1 MSKPGVLAVR
11 HAKSHKDRRRELD
24 PRRIPK
30 LATSTRAQGG
40 RYQVKK

>member
-1 MSKPGVLAVR
+1 MSKPGMLAMR
-11 HAKSHKDRRRELD
+11 HAKGHKDPKRELD

-30 LATSTRAQGG
+30 LVTSTRAQGG